1 MKKAI
6 ALSWALGLLSVN
18 ASAVVTEQHWD
29 NWYGNNGGM
38 EFALSSQNQA
48 GETLT
53 LTCSGKKFIARYSV
67 PKDNYEI
74 SSDEGASDVSLI
86 INNTPHGLDS
96 FPSPPDG
103 KVPASAAFNA
113 LKHTSAS
120 DVIRFTSFQSG
131 DSKDFSASG
140 LARALKE
147 VSWEDCMN
155 Q

>member
-1 MKKAI
+1 MNKAI
-6 ALSWALGLLSVN
+6 ALCWALGLLSVD
-18 ASAVVTEQHWD
+18 ASAVVTEQHWN

-38 EFALSSQNQA
+38 EFALSTQNQA

-53 LTCSGKKFIARYSV
+53 LTCSGKKFIVGYSV

-86 INNTPHGLDS
+86 INNAQLGLDN

-103 KVPASAAFNA
+103 KVPATEAFNA
-113 LKHTSAS
+113 LKNTSAS
-120 DVIRFTSFQSG
+120 DIIRFTSFQSG
-131 DSKDFSASG
+131 DSKDFSANG
-140 LARALKE
+140 LASALKK